1 MGSNYSWRA
10 LVDAPGTLPAG
21 EAALWLRL
29 LWMPAVGSM
38 LIAVMLFPSGRP
50 LSRRWGDG
58 KFAAQHPNWTRGDE
72 LAPDAPHRASGGTP
86 G

>member
-38 LIAVMLFPSGRP
+38 LVAVMLFPSGRP
-50 LSRRWGDG
+50 LSWRWGG
-58 KFAAQHPNWTRGDE
+58 RQVRGAASQ
-72 LAPDAPHRASGGTP
+72 LDARR
-86 G
+86 